1 MPTFLY
7 LCIYGLLGRWCDR
20 RVSEYKCAWH
30 LAGSEYKYVGRISV
44 NLNEGV
50 YFRLLQLYYRSEE
63 AEGRV
68 LAFHV
73 CSI

>member
-7 LCIYGLLGRWCDR
+7 LCIYCLLGRWCDR
-20 RVSEYKCAWH
+20 RVNEYKCAWH